1 MNLIE
6 YVNLQ
11 KIPMDLIESTE
22 QIKNK
27 PNKSTVAK
35 DYPFFK
41 TFHVND
47 DLKKFLESIFPF
59 EIWCQYQLIFG
70 DIIIHKDPE
79 RTLAYNYI
87 LDQGGDM
94 VLTNFYSDKK
104 NLIYSENIKLH
115 QWVKLNTSIF
125 HNVTGL
131 SATRVAIS
139 VTPKS
144 CCFRK

>member
-1 MNLIE
+1 MNFIE

-11 KIPMDLIESTE
+11 KIPNDLIESTE

-27 PNKSTVAK
+27 PNKSIAAK
-35 DYPFFK
+35 DYPNFQ

-47 DLKKFLESIFPF
+47 DLQKFLESIFPF
-59 EIWCQYQLIFG
+59 EIWCQYQIIFS
-70 DIIIHKDPE
+70 DMIIHKDTN
-79 RTLAYNYI
+79 RKLCYNYLI
-87 LDQGGDM
+87 DQGGFS
-94 VLTNFYSDKK
+94 VFTNFFSDEK

-131 SATRVAIS
+131 STARVAIS

-144 CCFRK
+144 